1 MVQMFLKRSGAA
13 TLLALA
19 LALLTEI
26 PNATAQ
32 TADQAWA
39 YCNNSNNQYGPE
51 VSIGGCTAVIQ
62 NAWADHANMAIALHN
77 RGNAYSAQRD
87 YARAIAD
94 YDTAIRFNPQDASVF
109 YSRGNAFYAQ
119 REYARAVAD
128 RDEAARLDPQN
139 ADYQNRRCW
148 DRAMANREFDVA
160 RAACDAALGVRPND
174 AYTFDSRGMVG
185 LKQQRWQD
193 AWNDYDAAARIDATS
208 ASYRYGRGIAALRLG
223 RAAEGQADI
232 AAATQLDSQ
241 IAATYAGYGV
251 MP

>member
-1 MVQMFLKRSGAA
+1 MVQMFLARSGAT

-19 LALLTEI
+19 LGLLTGI

-32 TADQAWA
+32 TAEQAWA

-51 VSIGGCTAVIQ
+51 ASIEGCTAVIQ
-62 NAWADHANMAIALHN
+62 NAWAHDANMAIALHN
-77 RGNAYSAQRD
+77 RGKAYSAQRD
-87 YARAIAD
+87 YVRAIAD
-94 YDTAIRFNPQDASVF
+94 YDQAIRLNPQVASVY
-109 YSRGNAFYAQ
+109 YSRGNAFYGQ
-119 REYARAVAD
+119 RDYARAVVD

-148 DRAMANREFDVA
+148 DRAMANRELDVA
-160 RAACDAALGVRPND
+160 RAACDAALRLRPND
-174 AYTFDSRGMVG
+174 AYTLDSRGLVG

-193 AWNDYDAAARIDATS
+193 AWNDYDAAARIDATG
-208 ASYRYGRGIAALRLG
+208 ANYRYGRGVAALRLG

-232 AAATQLDSQ
+232 AAATQLDPH
-241 IAATYAGYGV
+241 IAATYAGFGV